1 MYHYG
6 KVWQSVYV
14 RMFYTVIT
22 RLCFICFI
30 AYNHFHYCFAEN
42 SRFML
47 LYHSVV
53 LPNSTLCRMFY
64 QMVYYFMPISL
75 KFKQNIYSPS
85 IS

>member
-1 MYHYG
+1 MAKHACMFCVFIQLG
-6 KVWQSVYV
+6 YV
-14 RMFYTVIT
+14 
-22 RLCFICFI
+22 LLGFI
-30 AYNHFHYCFAEN
+30 ADNHFHYCFAEN

-53 LPNSTLCRMFY
+53 LPNSNISRMFY
-64 QMVYYFMPISL
+64 QMVYYFMHISL